1 MLKTKQLYQA
11 VSKRVD
17 TQGTKINA
25 AETSRVVSEVFAEIA
40 DQIDRG
46 QITELEAVNW
56 FTKELEKKIVA
67 SRED

>member
-25 AETSRVVSEVFAEIA
+25 AETSRVVSETFSEIA

-46 QITELEAVNW
+46 QITELEAVVW